1 MRSTA
6 CAGSRVH
13 KRSFVPGASFV
24 LSTFN
29 FVTSG
34 ELGMCA
40 IRLTTKARCVLF
52 RAQHR
57 IALETWL
64 NAMHGTLDAC
74 CRANEF
80 PNGSRATLAEG
91 RQPTKLSC
99 TTFGAPDMRPSEGG
113 PSHGMGAASS
123 ERALMHLR
131 YLADNVLDLTLV
143 EVLQETEMH
152 ELSVRMRSLKEPT
165 HHAFRIGG
173 PPLRPFW
180 EILTRSL
187 SKRGA
192 QQAQAPSP

>member
-1 MRSTA
+1 
-6 CAGSRVH
+6 
-13 KRSFVPGASFV
+13 
-24 LSTFN
+24 
-29 FVTSG
+29 
-34 ELGMCA
+34 MCA

-80 PNGSRATLAEG
+80 PNGSRATIAEG

-131 YLADNVLDLTLV
+131 NLADNVLDVTLV

-152 ELSVRMRSLKEPT
+152 ELGVRMRPSKRPT
-165 HHAFRIGG
+165 HHTFCIGG
-173 PPLRPFW
+173 PHSLPFW

-192 QQAQAPSP
+192 HQAQPPSH